1 MTPDNL
7 SIMEELYE
15 DRGYFKK
22 IPSLNM
28 PGLILLAARPGM
40 GKTFFALNM
49 ARIVA
54 EKKTVAVFSLE
65 MSREQVAARLL
76 ALAPPAE
83 NKRTCA
89 GTIYIDDNPALSVAD
104 IHAKCCQL
112 DNLGLVVIDYV
123 QLMTWSRGGENRWQL
138 AAEISRMLKIMAKE
152 LTVPVLCLS
161 QLSRVVEERED
172 KRPVLSDLRG
182 SGPFVPEAD
191 IVLFLYQGCYYHEKM
206 KKSDMMECIVAKNV
220 YGESGTVELRWRP
233 KGNRFLVS
241 DNMCCW

>member
-1 MTPDNL
+1 
-7 SIMEELYE
+7 METE
-15 DRGYFKK
+15 DIFKK
-22 IPSLNM
+22 ISGLNM

-54 EKKTVAVFSLE
+54 EKKTAAGFSLE

-138 AAEISRMLKIMAKE
+138 AAEISRMLKIMVKE

-161 QLSRVVEERED
+161 QLSRVTEEREN
-172 KRPVLSDLRG
+172 KRPILSDLRE
-182 SGPFVPEAD
+182 SESFVSEAD
-191 IVLFLYQGCYYHEKM
+191 IVLSLYQDSYYNEDL
-206 KKSDMMECIVAKNV
+206 KKRNSVEC
-220 YGESGTVELRWRP
+220 
-233 KGNRFLVS
+233 LVS
-241 DNMCCW
+241 DIARS

>member
-1 MTPDNL
+1 MKTDG
-7 SIMEELYE
+7 IFE
-15 DRGYFKK
+15 K
-22 IPSLNM
+22 ISGLNT

-40 GKTFFALNM
+40 GKTSFSLNM

-54 EKKTVAVFSLE
+54 EKKTAAVFSLE

-83 NKRTCA
+83 NKRTCS

-123 QLMTWSRGGENRWQL
+123 QLMTWSRGGENRRQL
-138 AAEISRMLKIMAKE
+138 AAETSRMLKIMAKE

-161 QLSRVVEERED
+161 QLSRATEEREN
-172 KRPVLSDLRG
+172 KRPILSDLRE
-182 SGPFVPEAD
+182 SDSFVPEAD
-191 IVLFLYQGCYYHEKM
+191 IVLFLYRDSYYNEDL
-206 KKSDMMECIVAKNV
+206 KKRNIVECIVVKNLH
-220 YGESGTVELRWRP
+220 GETGTVELRWIAEDAQCLALDDMLR
-233 KGNRFLVS
+233 
-241 DNMCCW
+241 

>member
-1 MTPDNL
+1 
-7 SIMEELYE
+7 METE
-15 DRGYFKK
+15 DIFKK
-22 IPSLNM
+22 ISGLNM

-54 EKKTVAVFSLE
+54 EKKTAAVFSPE
-65 MSREQVAARLL
+65 MSREQVSARLL
-76 ALAPPAE
+76 VCAPSAE
-83 NKRTCA
+83 NGRTHA
-89 GTIYIDDNPALSVAD
+89 GNIYIDDTPTLSMSD
-104 IHAKCCQL
+104 IYAKCFQL
-112 DNLGLVVIDYV
+112 DNLGLVVIDYL
-123 QLMTWSRGGENRWQL
+123 QLMTWNQSGENRCQQ
-138 AAEISRMLKIMAKE
+138 AVEISRMLKIMSKE
-152 LTVPVLCLS
+152 LNVPVLCLS

>member
-54 EKKTVAVFSLE
+54 EKKTAAVFSLE

-104 IHAKCCQL
+104 IHAKCFQL

-161 QLSRVVEERED
+161 QLSRVTEEREN
-172 KRPVLSDLRG
+172 KRPILSDLRE
-182 SGPFVPEAD
+182 SESFVSEAD
-191 IVLFLYQGCYYHEKM
+191 IVLSLYQDSYYNEDL
-206 KKSDMMECIVAKNV
+206 KKRNSVECIVAKNLH
-220 YGESGTVELRWRP
+220 GETGTVELRWIP
-233 KGNRFLVS
+233 E
-241 DNMCCW
+241 DT